1 MSTSIDRETL
11 IRMLRAG
18 AAMIRKNCDLLTR
31 YDSAGGDG
39 DHGTTMVRAMDN
51 LEQAIRDG
59 VGTPMKDL
67 LQAIGWAVMGTDGG
81 ATGPLW
87 GTFFSGM
94 SDGISAE
101 TLDGAGL
108 AGALEA
114 GLESLQKQTKARVG
128 DKTMMDA
135 LIPAVE
141 AARRAA
147 DAGQGP
153 SGVLAQAAEAA
164 RAGAESTK
172 AIAARFGRARNVGDK
187 SIGTP
192 DAGATSVALVF
203 QGMAEAAAQAGLSG

>member
-1 MSTSIDRETL
+1 MSTSVDRETL
-11 IRMLRAG
+11 ILMLRG
-18 AAMIRKNCDLLTR
+18 AAGLIRQNHDLLTR

-51 LEQAIRDG
+51 LEKAIDENSG
-59 VGTPMKDL
+59 MPLKDL

-94 SDGISAE
+94 SDGIAGE
-101 TLDGAGL
+101 TLDGASV
-108 AGALEA
+108 AAAFEA
-114 GLESLQKQTKARVG
+114 GLKSIEKQTKAKVG

-141 AARRAA
+141 AARKAV
-147 DAGQGP
+147 DEGQDP
-153 SGVLAQAAEAA
+153 AGVLAQAAQAA
-164 RAGAESTK
+164 KLGAESTK
-172 AIAARFGRARNVGDK
+172 DFAARFGRARNVGAK

-192 DAGATSVALVF
+192 DAGATSVALIF
-203 QGMAEAAAQAGLSG
+203 QGFVEALR

>member
-1 MSTSIDRETL
+1 MSTSIDREALIGMLRGASGL
-11 IRMLRAG
+11 IRL
-18 AAMIRKNCDLLTR
+18 NQDLLTR

-51 LEQAIRDG
+51 LEQAIKDG
-59 VGTPMKDL
+59 SGTPMKDL

-94 SDGISAE
+94 SDGITAE

-108 AGALEA
+108 AGAFEA
-114 GLESLQKQTKARVG
+114 GLKSLQKQTKAKVG

-141 AARRAA
+141 AARKAA
-147 DAGQGP
+147 DAGQNP
-153 SGVLAQAAEAA
+153 SDVLAQAAQAA
-164 RAGAESTK
+164 KAGAESTK
-172 AIAARFGRARNVGDK
+172 DIAARFGRARNVGAK

-203 QGMAEAAAQAGLSG
+203 QGLAEAAK

>member
-1 MSTSIDRETL
+1 MSTSIDREAL
-11 IRMLRAG
+11 IRMLRG
-18 AAMIRKNCDLLTR
+18 AAGLIRQNHDLLTK

-39 DHGTTMVRAMDN
+39 DHGTTMVRAMDK
-51 LEQAIRDG
+51 LEQAIKDG
-59 VGTPMKDL
+59 GDTPMKDL

-94 SDGISAE
+94 SDGVAAE
-101 TLDGAGL
+101 TLDAVGL
-108 AGALEA
+108 ANAFEA
-114 GLESLQKQTKARVG
+114 GLRSLQKQTKAKVG

-141 AARRAA
+141 AARKAA
-147 DAGQGP
+147 DAGQSPAGA
-153 SGVLAQAAEAA
+153 LAQAAQAA
-164 RAGAESTK
+164 KSGAESTK
-172 AIAARFGRARNVGDK
+172 AIAAKFGRARNVGDK

-203 QGMAEAAAQAGLSG
+203 QGMAEAVK

>member
-1 MSTSIDRETL
+1 MSTSVDRETL
-11 IRMLRAG
+11 ILMLRG
-18 AAMIRKNCDLLTR
+18 AAGLIRQNHDLLTR

-51 LEQAIRDG
+51 LEKAIDENSG
-59 VGTPMKDL
+59 MPLKDL

-94 SDGISAE
+94 SDGIAGE
-101 TLDGAGL
+101 TLDGASV
-108 AGALEA
+108 AAAFDA
-114 GLESLQKQTKARVG
+114 GLKSIEKQTKAKVG

-141 AARRAA
+141 AARKAV
-147 DAGQGP
+147 DEGQDP
-153 SGVLAQAAEAA
+153 AGVLAQAAQAA
-164 RAGAESTK
+164 KLGAESTK
-172 AIAARFGRARNVGDK
+172 DFAARFGRARNVGAK

-192 DAGATSVALVF
+192 DAGATSVALIF
-203 QGMAEAAAQAGLSG
+203 QGFVEALR

>member
-1 MSTSIDRETL
+1 MSTSVDRETL
-11 IRMLRAG
+11 ILMLRG
-18 AAMIRKNCDLLTR
+18 ASGLIRQNHDLLTR

-51 LEQAIRDG
+51 LEKAIDENSG
-59 VGTPMKDL
+59 MPLKDL

-94 SDGISAE
+94 SDGIAGE
-101 TLDGAGL
+101 TLDGASV
-108 AGALEA
+108 AAAFEA
-114 GLESLQKQTKARVG
+114 GLKSIEKQTKAKVG

-141 AARRAA
+141 AARKAV
-147 DAGQGP
+147 DEGQDP
-153 SGVLAQAAEAA
+153 AGVLAQAAQAA
-164 RAGAESTK
+164 KLGAESTK
-172 AIAARFGRARNVGDK
+172 DSAARFGRARNVGAK

-192 DAGATSVALVF
+192 DAGATSVALIF
-203 QGMAEAAAQAGLSG
+203 QGFVEALR

>member
-1 MSTSIDRETL
+1 MSTSVDRETL
-11 IRMLRAG
+11 ILMLRG
-18 AAMIRKNCDLLTR
+18 ASGLIRQNHDLLTR

-51 LEQAIRDG
+51 LEKAIDENSG
-59 VGTPMKDL
+59 MPLKDL

-94 SDGISAE
+94 SDGIAGE
-101 TLDGAGL
+101 TLDGASV
-108 AGALEA
+108 AAAFEA
-114 GLESLQKQTKARVG
+114 GLKSIEKQTKAKVG

-141 AARRAA
+141 AARKAV
-147 DAGQGP
+147 DEGQDP
-153 SGVLAQAAEAA
+153 AGVLAQAAQAA
-164 RAGAESTK
+164 KLGAESTK
-172 AIAARFGRARNVGDK
+172 DFAARFGRARNVGAK

-192 DAGATSVALVF
+192 DAGATSVALIF
-203 QGMAEAAAQAGLSG
+203 QGFVEALR

>member
-1 MSTSIDRETL
+1 MSTTIDRETL
-11 IRMLRAG
+11 VRMLRGGAG
-18 AAMIRKNCDLLTR
+18 LIRQNHDLLTR

-51 LEQAIRDG
+51 LEKAILENESAS
-59 VGTPMKDL
+59 VKDL

-87 GTFFSGM
+87 GMFFTGM
-94 SDGISAE
+94 SDGINGDG
-101 TLDGAGL
+101 LDANGIAAALQAGL
-108 AGALEA
+108 K
-114 GLESLQKQTKARVG
+114 SLQKQTKATVG

-141 AARRAA
+141 AAGRAA
-147 DAGQGP
+147 SEGQ
-153 SGVLAQAAEAA
+153 SVAQVLGLAAQAA

-172 AIAARFGRARNVGDK
+172 DIAARFGRARNVGAK

-203 QGMAEAAAQAGLSG
+203 QGFAESVG